1 MLSKLTLVNILA
13 FDVLKILYNIVLQ
26 KYLQM
31 RADIS
36 TNSKIDQANTTFLFH
51 VLLKTVIGFVKTH
64 FY

>member
-1 MLSKLTLVNILA
+1 MLSKLTLINILA

-36 TNSKIDQANTTFLFH
+36 TNSKIDQANTTFLFN